1 MEHVDVRIAGE
12 RRPTEKVPGV
22 VKGRPWERQ
31 HRRFWDPVQ
40 PEILPGL
47 LTSSRLCRAT
57 TGWTTT
63 PERDKIARQLG
74 RVAPNATGRRR
85 QELLYV
91 ECDSQGCSSVELRS
105 SR

>member
-1 MEHVDVRIAGE
+1 VEHVHVRIAGE

-47 LTSSRLCRAT
+47 LYFFAGMSRHDGL
-57 TGWTTT
+57 
-63 PERDKIARQLG
+63 DD
-74 RVAPNATGRRR
+74 NA
-85 QELLYV
+85 
-91 ECDSQGCSSVELRS
+91 
-105 SR
+105 